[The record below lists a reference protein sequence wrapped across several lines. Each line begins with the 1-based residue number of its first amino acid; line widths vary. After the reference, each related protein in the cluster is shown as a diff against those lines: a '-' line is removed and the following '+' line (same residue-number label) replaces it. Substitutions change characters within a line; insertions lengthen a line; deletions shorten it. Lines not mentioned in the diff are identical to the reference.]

1 MPKKRDLKER
11 FHEKVA
17 VAESGCHEWQGCVM
31 KNGYGQINNEGKAA
45 YAHRVAYELENGLL
59 PKGSFVLHSCDN
71 RKCVNPAHLFAG
83 TFQDNM
89 DDMVSKLRQ
98 PHGMKNGHAKL
109 SDEQV
114 KEIRSATGTHREI
127 AARFSVSQPLVSMIR
142 SGRIWKHV

>member
-1 MPKKRDLKER
+1 
-11 FHEKVA
+11 
-17 VAESGCHEWQGCVM
+17 M

-98 PHGMKNGHAKL
+98 AHGMKNGHAKL